1 MAVIHL
7 QVHERSPA
15 GGDCDAH
22 DRLVDGR
29 PIRHRQEVFVE
40 DRGGVGAPAPPQR
53 SEEST
58 AGCPN
63 LCVNKALLVLR
74 DDPFPLPYS
83 LMTIE
88 DELRRTRWL
97 RADQVSHHTMV
108 AAISPSA

>member
-7 QVHERSPA
+7 QVHARGPA

-29 PIRHRQEVFVE
+29 PIGHRQEVFVE
-40 DRGGVGAPAPPQR
+40 DCGRVGAPAPPQR
-53 SEEST
+53 SEDST

-83 LMTIE
+83 LMTID
-88 DELRRTRWL
+88 DELRRIRWL
-97 RADQVSHHTMV
+97 RADQVSHPTMV
-108 AAISPSA
+108 AAISPTA